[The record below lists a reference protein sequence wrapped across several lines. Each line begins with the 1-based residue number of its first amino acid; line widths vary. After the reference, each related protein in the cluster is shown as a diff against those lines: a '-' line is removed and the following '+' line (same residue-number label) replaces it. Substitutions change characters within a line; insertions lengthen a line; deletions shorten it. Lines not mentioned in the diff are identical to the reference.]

1 MNTTNDNRVATIQN
15 SSKQRETGKLV
26 RILATIKEYTC
37 QSTLHGIQNVF
48 HGDSKLKRL
57 IWLVILFTSMA
68 FFTYNLWHLYARF
81 RTIPIATKNN
91 IVSVNRML
99 FPAVTI
105 CNFNPVLKSHLRNLQ
120 TNFNGSW
127 SHANYA
133 DILRRYGHTINEEG
147 MLLQCTWKGKSCN
160 STDFFSTVQDIGL
173 CHTFNSG
180 KGIAIFK

>member
-57 IWLVILFTSMA
+57 IWLVILF
-68 FFTYNLWHLYARF
+68 
-81 RTIPIATKNN
+81 
-91 IVSVNRML
+91 
-99 FPAVTI
+99 PAVTI
-105 CNFNPVLKSHLRNLQ
+105 CNFNAVLKSHLRNLQ